1 VVENGLILPPFA
13 TAATTLFN
21 GTEVQTMKYL
31 IATCVVVVLQGS
43 LAAQKSINVE
53 LDAGV
58 KALYSVFVETNQA
71 NEEVDGW
78 RLQIL
83 ATTDRQRLESAL
95 QRFKNDYSSIRVDWV
110 HDKPYY
116 KLRAGA
122 FATRSEAERLKYVL
136 SRDYSGL
143 YPVKDKINERELL

>member
-1 VVENGLILPPFA
+1 
-13 TAATTLFN
+13 
-21 GTEVQTMKYL
+21 MKYL
-31 IATCVVVVLQGS
+31 LALCATGMLLTSG
-43 LAAQKSINVE
+43 LAQQSINVQM
-53 LDAGV
+53 DSGV
-58 KALYSVFVETNQA
+58 KALYEVFLEQNKGSQ
-71 NEEVDGW
+71 EIDGW

-95 QRFKNDYSSIRVDWV
+95 QRFKNDYPSVRVDWV
-110 HDKPYY
+110 HTKPYY

>member
-1 VVENGLILPPFA
+1 MMLP
-13 TAATTLFN
+13 N
-21 GTEVQTMKYL
+21 SEVLNMKYL
-31 IATCVVVVLQGS
+31 IAICGALLLHTGLS
-43 LAAQKSINVE
+43 AQSSIHVQM
-53 LDAGV
+53 DAGV
-58 KALYSVFVETNQA
+58 KSLYSTFLEVNQGSQQ
-71 NEEVDGW
+71 VDGW

-95 QRFKNDYSSIRVDWV
+95 QRFKNDYPSIRVDWV
-110 HDKPYY
+110 HSKPYY

-122 FATRSEAERLKYVL
+122 FASRSEAERLKYVL